1 MKVKFIKHPI
11 ALNIVNEIG
20 DVVDMN
26 DKQAQMLVE
35 EGYCEEVK
43 TAPAKKKVIKKK

>member
-20 DVVDMN
+20 DVVEMH
-26 DKQAQMLVE
+26 DKQAKMLVE

-43 TAPAKKKVIKKK
+43 TAPAKKKVTKKK